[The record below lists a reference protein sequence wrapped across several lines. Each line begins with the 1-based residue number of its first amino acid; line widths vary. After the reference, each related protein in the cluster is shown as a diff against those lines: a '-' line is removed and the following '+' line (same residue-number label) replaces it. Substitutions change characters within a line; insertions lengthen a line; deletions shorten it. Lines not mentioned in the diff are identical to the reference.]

1 MLENYM
7 THIFHA
13 ICLVTA
19 SVLIGRSIY
28 HYALDEDLTFTPY
41 REFHSGEKYI
51 YPSISLCFGN
61 VIDEAKLN
69 EFGVNSTTY
78 MDFLKG
84 HNISQDLSSIP
95 YEKVTLDPMSNLLG
109 VELYQKLA
117 NRRINKNQY
126 YWYDYSKNR
135 SVLGSEKLQLYVDQ
149 FNEYLGTPY
158 KCLISD
164 IPYIENEHLNR
175 VLLVMKKSIFQNSKR
190 PRFVSNDSL
199 FMVSLAYP
207 NQRIRFSNEK
217 VVWPKEIANVSY
229 AMKFYLFIVEAMQYR
244 NKNSRPCNTNWKED
258 DNEIRKKIIS
268 NVKCVPSYWQTQYPL
283 PYPRCSSSGEMRSSY
298 IDISW
303 NNHLHPCRI
312 LSKTSWH
319 EAHFPDNR
327 YDEKVDG
334 KYLNKYFTVK
344 FYFPQKIFKEIE
356 LVQAFDIE
364 TMIGNGGGYIGLC
377 LGYSFLQFPAF
388 LYKMKRKLTSL

>member
-1 MLENYM
+1 MLRKYI

-19 SVLIGRSIY
+19 SVLIGRAIY
-28 HYALDEDLTFTPY
+28 HYALDDDLTFTSY

-61 VIDEAKLN
+61 VIDEVKLN
-69 EFGVNSTTY
+69 KFGANSSAY

-84 HNISQDLSSIP
+84 RNISQDLSSIP
-95 YEKVTLDPMSNLLG
+95 YEKVTLDPMDYLLG
-109 VELYQKLA
+109 IELYQQLA

-135 SVLGSEKLQLYVDQ
+135 SALGSEKLQLYIDQ
-149 FNEYLGTPY
+149 FNEYLGTIY
-158 KCLISD
+158 KCMILD

-190 PRFVSNDSL
+190 PSFVSKDSI

-244 NKNSRPCNTNWKED
+244 NKNSKPCNTNWKED
-258 DNEIRKKIIS
+258 DNEIRKRIIS
-268 NVKCVPSYWQTQYPL
+268 NVKCVPTYWQTQYPVS
-283 PYPRCSSSGEMRSSY
+283 YPRCSSSDEMKSSY

-327 YDEKVDG
+327 YDEKVDD
-334 KYLNKYFTVK
+334 KYLNKYFTAK
-344 FYFPQKIFKEIE
+344 FYFPRKIFKEIE
-356 LVQAFDIE
+356 LVRAFDIE

-388 LYKMKRKLTSL
+388 LYKVIRKLPSS